1 MKKNRIKDDIT
12 FYHPN
17 SICTHIFRPLGSLL
31 LFSFFVGHIWAD
43 NIGEPSLIQQPTK
56 HQQAKDNV
64 LVSGKVKDA
73 LGELAYITIHVK
85 ANALIGTISGEDGS
99 FSLSNVPR
107 NSTLVFSI
115 SVTKRKK

>member
-1 MKKNRIKDDIT
+1 M
-12 FYHPN
+12 
-17 SICTHIFRPLGSLL
+17 GSLL
-31 LFSFFVGHIWAD
+31 FFSFFVGHIWAD
-43 NIGEPSLIQQPTK
+43 NIGEPSPIQQPTK

-107 NSTLVFSI
+107 NSILVFSYLGYKTKEINI
-115 SVTKRKK
+115 SKLKN